1 MGIVVVGALYTAT
14 HPAFANRGYKTG
26 RVVVISAYITL
37 ISLSTGI
44 VMGLAV
50 LDEPWPSQLG
60 MSLLRIL
67 ALATT
72 IVGIVMLNWK
82 GLSSSS
88 QGEAGGAALLE
99 AGGVRSDG
107 GGATS
112 TQSG

>member
-67 ALATT
+67 ALAAT

-88 QGEAGGAALLE
+88 QGEAAAGGAALLE

-107 GGATS
+107 RGGATS
-112 TQSG
+112 